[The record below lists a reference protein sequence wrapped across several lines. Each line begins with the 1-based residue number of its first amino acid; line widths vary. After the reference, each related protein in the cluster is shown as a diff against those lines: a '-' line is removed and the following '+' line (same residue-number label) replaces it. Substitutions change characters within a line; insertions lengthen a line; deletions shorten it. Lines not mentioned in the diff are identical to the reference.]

1 MADVAGDVAMAKRN
15 GEKRKI
21 KPPVVDGK
29 WAEPTELVRT
39 AKVLLRPDER
49 GRRILLETARRC
61 IALKDAVSEHIVRKY
76 VLDDDHRDWK
86 PGQRLPAELLLKVRL
101 PSYEELNAELYYA
114 FRERFGTKSQ
124 MTQSAMRKVVG
135 NFRAIKEQAKAR
147 VETRKAE
154 DAKSAAKH
162 RDRMARWEASGRKG
176 AEPVLHPK
184 KPIEWTPPRYR
195 HASFDLDNYGHAWG
209 LDNGDVLSLTVCDL
223 DERLLVPYDRKGRED
238 LLPERPRDE
247 GVLESLPHWFGAVAV
262 TIRRKRIYA
271 CIPCRRMVSTVSAS
285 DGPVVVGVDLGMNR
299 PIVANGVT
307 KDGVE
312 RTIFLGN
319 RERDLSVVP
328 GIGGMKVPL
337 GADMCER
344 RAEGVERRKS
354 LQKKGTKGSLRRIK
368 YDENRES
375 RYADDVNRRLAKAL
389 VLDAIHVF
397 GSNVC
402 IVLEDLADLRE
413 RFAVVRKRD
422 RATYVSW
429 PYHRLRQC
437 IEHFAL
443 KHGVPVQ
450 TVDPAY
456 TSRTCPH
463 CGKEGT
469 RHREK
474 PLRHRFHC
482 PRCGR
487 WYDADYVG
495 ARNIRRRG
503 EEAVILRAA
512 VEAAKREK
520 ARKRAEEAKS
530 QGSDVAV
537 SHAPMGKDAIGKGKK
552 GRRDAS
558 STLKKSAVGHDP
570 DVPGAKS
577 TVPGRTPSG
586 IPSPGRGRRCEG
598 PAETMIRTAG
608 RESRPETHGRS
619 PASLRGSADANKLRP
634 RPVQA
639 SCKPPASVGGS

>member
-1 MADVAGDVAMAKRN
+1 MAKRN

-21 KPPVVDGK
+21 KPPSWTGRRRSRLGSSGRQRSFC
-29 WAEPTELVRT
+29 APTRG
-39 AKVLLRPDER
+39 

-61 IALKDAVSEHIVRKY
+61 NALKDAVSEHVVRKY
-76 VLDDDHRDWK
+76 VLNDEHRDWR

-101 PSYEELNAELYYA
+101 PSYETLNGELYYA

-124 MTQSAMRKVVG
+124 MTQSAMRMVVG
-135 NFRAIKEQAKAR
+135 NFRSIKEQAKAR

-154 DAKSAAKH
+154 DAKSSVKH

-176 AEPVLHPK
+176 TEPVLHPK
-184 KPIEWTPPRYR
+184 KPVEWTPPRYR
-195 HASFDLDNYGHAWG
+195 HATFDLDNYGDVWA
-209 LDNGDVLSLTVCDL
+209 LENGDVLSLTVCDL
-223 DERLLVPYDRKGRED
+223 DELLLVPYDRKGRED
-238 LLPERPRDE
+238 LLPERPRDR

-262 TIRRKRIYA
+262 TIRRKRIHA
-271 CIPCRRMVSTVSAS
+271 CIPCRRMVATVSAS
-285 DGPVVVGVDLGMNR
+285 DGPVVVDIGMNR

-319 RERDLSVVP
+319 RERDISDVP

-354 LQKKGTKGSLRRIK
+354 LQEKGTKGSLRRIK
-368 YDENRES
+368 YDGNRES

-402 IVLEDLADLRE
+402 IVPEDLADLRE

-443 KHGVPVQ
+443 KHAVPVQ
-450 TVDPAY
+450 TVDSAY
-456 TSRTCPH
+456 TSRTCAH
-463 CGKEGT
+463 CGKEGA
-469 RHREK
+469 RHRER
-474 PLRHRFHC
+474 PLRHRFHS

-487 WYDADYVG
+487 
-495 ARNIRRRG
+495 
-503 EEAVILRAA
+503 
-512 VEAAKREK
+512 
-520 ARKRAEEAKS
+520 
-530 QGSDVAV
+530 
-537 SHAPMGKDAIGKGKK
+537 
-552 GRRDAS
+552 
-558 STLKKSAVGHDP
+558 
-570 DVPGAKS
+570 
-577 TVPGRTPSG
+577 
-586 IPSPGRGRRCEG
+586 
-598 PAETMIRTAG
+598 
-608 RESRPETHGRS
+608 
-619 PASLRGSADANKLRP
+619 
-634 RPVQA
+634 
-639 SCKPPASVGGS
+639 